1 MGELMRTIMDELVD
15 HEADVGLA
23 IREVSKVLRDHRD
36 LGGRWRKRSVVS
48 HLRHAVT
55 HFAMHLIGN
64 RREPHLAH
72 AATRVLMALQL
83 FREGR

>member
-1 MGELMRTIMDELVD
+1 MNHFINEFFDN
-15 HEADVGLA
+15 EADVGFALD
-23 IREVSKVLRDHRD
+23 EVRRVLMNHRN
-36 LGGRWRKRSVVS
+36 LGGRWRKLSVVS
-48 HLRHAVT
+48 HLRHAIT
-55 HFAMHLIGN
+55 HCAMHAIGN

>member
-1 MGELMRTIMDELVD
+1 MRTILDELVD

-23 IREVSKVLRDHRD
+23 VREVSKVLRDHRD
-36 LGGRWRKRSVVS
+36 LGGRWRKRTVVS
-48 HLRHAVT
+48 HLRHAIT
-55 HFAMHLIGN
+55 HCAMHAIGN

>member
-1 MGELMRTIMDELVD
+1 MNHFLDEFLD
-15 HEADVGLA
+15 PEADISRALEAVRHVLMNHRGLGSRW
-23 IREVSKVLRDHRD
+23 REVSIVT
-36 LGGRWRKRSVVS
+36 
-48 HLRHAVT
+48 HLRHAIT
-55 HFAMHLIGN
+55 HCAMHATGN

>member
-1 MGELMRTIMDELVD
+1 MRIFDEVFHD
-15 HEADVGLA
+15 SEANLWRA
-23 IREVSKVLRDHRD
+23 IDEVAIVLRDHRN
-36 LGGRWRKRSVVS
+36 LHSRWRTLSVAA
-48 HLRHAVT
+48 HLRHAVK
-55 HFAMHLIGN
+55 HCAMHLIGN